1 MVRQYMAEDVTSDS
15 KRTTQRSLDPDQA
28 FSLLGNETRIQILQE
43 LGEGDGPLSF
53 TELRNR
59 VGIRQGSQFNYHLDK
74 LVGHFIEKTDSG
86 YELREPGRRVIQAIV
101 SGAVTEDP
109 ERESTRIDFRCLHCN
124 EPVEVRYEDG
134 TVHLSCVSCGGSYDP
149 AEYAPLAESRRS
161 EEIGNIANYTLPPA
175 GVLARPADEI
185 FRAAGTLMHVES
197 LAASGNV
204 CPKCTATVH
213 QSIASVCEEHDARGG
228 LCDACGRRHGVRI
241 RFDCSNCIFERTTSA
256 IMGLLDVPELMRFA
270 ADHGLNTT
278 DRGIEW
284 GWYYDEAV
292 RQTDPYEFEFTFRID
307 EDELTLTVDE
317 ELNVLSASS

>member
-1 MVRQYMAEDVTSDS
+1 MAEEGSERSIDRGRS
-15 KRTTQRSLDPDQA
+15 SLDPDQA

-74 LVGHFIEKTDSG
+74 LVGHFIEKSEDG
-86 YELREPGRRVIQAIV
+86 YELREPGRRVMQAIV

-109 ERESTRIDFRCLHCN
+109 RRDATRIEFPCLYCN
-124 EPVEVRYEDG
+124 ESVDVRYARG
-134 TVHLSCVSCGGSYDP
+134 KVRISCSNCGGSFEP
-149 AEYAPLAESRRS
+149 SEYSPPSDTGGVEL
-161 EEIGNIANYTLPPA
+161 GNVANLSLPPA
-175 GVLARPADEI
+175 GALERPADEM
-185 FRAAGTLMHVES
+185 FRAAGTLTHIEC

-204 CPKCTATVH
+204 CPRCTAPI
-213 QSIASVCEEHDARGG
+213 QMSIASVCEEHHVSGD
-228 LCDACGRRHGVRI
+228 LCDVCEHRNGVRI
-241 RFDCSNCIFERTTSA
+241 RFECTNCVFERTAPA

-292 RQTDPYEFEFTFRID
+292 LQTEPYEFEFTFTLGD
-307 EDELTLTVDE
+307 DELTLTVDE
-317 ELNVLSASS
+317 EFNVTSV